1 MYNERLLSEIANVKL
16 GLAFK
21 SAIKDAGNIGNCY
34 LIQTKD
40 ITQDGS
46 IEYNGLNRVIP
57 EGRADP
63 HYLELDDIVLR
74 LRGPI
79 FSASVIDKKM
89 DLPIITTNQSA
100 VIRCNKEI
108 VSPYYLL
115 WYLNSSNGQR
125 YFDGISEGTNINKIS
140 AKIISDMTLSL
151 PTMEDQL
158 KIGGINKNWLN
169 QKHVYRRLIDNG
181 NQFFSELC
189 NKLQNGQ
196 V

>member
-1 MYNERLLSEIANVKL
+1 MYNEISLHKVADIKL

-21 SAIKDAGNIGNCY
+21 SAINDVGLIGRCY

-40 ITQDGS
+40 IIQDGS
-46 IEYNGLNRVIP
+46 IEFDGLSRVIP
-57 EGRADP
+57 KGQAEP
-63 HYLELDDIVLR
+63 HFLEIDDIILR

-79 FSASVIDKKM
+79 FSASIIDRKI

-100 VIRCNKEI
+100 VIRCKKEKI
-108 VSPYYLL
+108 SPYYLH
-115 WYLNSSNGQR
+115 WYLNSFHGQR

-140 AKIISDMTLSL
+140 AKIISDMTLNL
-151 PTMEDQL
+151 PSMSDQL
-158 KIGGINKNWLN
+158 KIGDINRNWLN
-169 QKHVYRRLIDNG
+169 QKHIYTRLINNG
-181 NQFFSELC
+181 NQFFSEIC